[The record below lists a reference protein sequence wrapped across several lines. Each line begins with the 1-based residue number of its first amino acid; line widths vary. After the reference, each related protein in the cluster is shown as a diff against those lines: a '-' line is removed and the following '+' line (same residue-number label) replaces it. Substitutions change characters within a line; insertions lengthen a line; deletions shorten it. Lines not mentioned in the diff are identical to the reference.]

1 MSVVKV
7 QKPIIHIPSFEKYQ
21 TTAPILRAK
30 LEALGLEIPM
40 GMLDGQYY
48 YTDLE
53 GWGKVLYDLVFS
65 SSLYKRD
72 KFDCPLPEGL
82 AFTMGLFFADGTC
95 NFYPYC
101 SSQWFIA
108 NNKTEFL
115 ERCIEPLEKE
125 WIDLNFE
132 VRTYPSLA
140 IGRGKIKE
148 TAYRLITKLKESHH
162 NGTRNK
168 FVQDFRDMFYTRAG
182 YKKVPGCILESP
194 LNTKKAFLEG
204 VIAGDGC
211 KTQHRISILGKPG
224 LRGLYLLM
232 LDLNWHP
239 YIMRDKR
246 TENFYELG
254 YGLRQDNDPFVLE
267 YLEGRDIISGTDLA
281 RAFKKPYNSFRNIL
295 DRLEGKGFIT
305 SEKQCRNQRN
315 IKLVK
320 SWQPYCENYALKAS
334 NLVAEHYGLN
344 TLAMAIGDIPE
355 GRHAFNIF
363 YHGAGFMLWE
373 PNEGFPF
380 SGSPFEIGDF
390 GYKPEKILI

>member
-115 ERCIEPLEKE
+115 ERCIEP
-125 WIDLNFE
+125 
-132 VRTYPSLA
+132 
-140 IGRGKIKE
+140 
-148 TAYRLITKLKESHH
+148 
-162 NGTRNK
+162 
-168 FVQDFRDMFYTRAG
+168 
-182 YKKVPGCILESP
+182 
-194 LNTKKAFLEG
+194 
-204 VIAGDGC
+204 
-211 KTQHRISILGKPG
+211 
-224 LRGLYLLM
+224 LYLLM